1 MTTFF
6 LLILLFL
13 FLFVTFFPLRHIIV
27 TWLTY
32 KFYKG
37 QFYHKKRVRNNREV
51 CKIELRNFC
60 DENKITLNNDTDE
73 WEVQL
78 GKQMTLVRFEQKL
91 LQFFQEKLKIYLPT
105 HILKTHKT
113 PELLYEYVS
122 MTRSMLKLQ
131 ANDRNEI
138 HLENNPRIYR
148 RGIPGYIYYYNFI
161 MNRVPSDLYLFKN
174 PKTGQKVESTQT
186 QGN

>member
-1 MTTFF
+1 MDRICNIIEKSKNLMKWEDPKMTTFF

-91 LQFFQEKLKIYLPT
+91 LQFF
-105 HILKTHKT
+105 
-113 PELLYEYVS
+113 
-122 MTRSMLKLQ
+122 
-131 ANDRNEI
+131 
-138 HLENNPRIYR
+138 
-148 RGIPGYIYYYNFI
+148 
-161 MNRVPSDLYLFKN
+161 
-174 PKTGQKVESTQT
+174 
-186 QGN
+186 